1 MISISC
7 PSRGRPQLAKR
18 MIDTAYN
25 TAADDIEFLIYLNN
39 DDPALEEYK
48 DTIDKKHYTVGP
60 NRSTCYSW
68 NLMAEKARYDYVFLA
83 GDDIQFKTEN
93 WDTKMVDGFTNYPDK
108 ILMAIPYDGKDK
120 NKPKNLLNA
129 KEPTLIG
136 DVPFSSPHFLVHKNW
151 INTLGYFV
159 PPFFWHWYVD
169 TYTQKVSRKLNR
181 CLYLPDVTIKAK
193 KVFDDTGKQVR
204 KHLDINFRDD
214 YVWSKIRE
222 RHLNA
227 DVDAL
232 KKFIK
237 DFKK

>member
-83 GDDIQFKTEN
+83 GDDIQFKTQN
-93 WDTKMVDGFTNYPDK
+93 WDTKMVEDRKSTR
-108 ILMAIPYDGKDK
+108 
-120 NKPKNLLNA
+120 LN
-129 KEPTLIG
+129 
-136 DVPFSSPHFLVHKNW
+136 SSH
-151 INTLGYFV
+151 T
-159 PPFFWHWYVD
+159 
-169 TYTQKVSRKLNR
+169 
-181 CLYLPDVTIKAK
+181 
-193 KVFDDTGKQVR
+193 
-204 KHLDINFRDD
+204 
-214 YVWSKIRE
+214 
-222 RHLNA
+222 
-227 DVDAL
+227 
-232 KKFIK
+232 
-237 DFKK
+237 